1 MTVKKRSG
9 LSSEKRVNRVP
20 VGKASPKATGR
31 INQFFDQT
39 PVAINTSL
47 RVLTSFNLVRGGGRR
62 GSAAREKL
70 VKKSLVEQDREISR
84 EELHQLVWSKPI
96 GTPNWKILPNNPK
109 MPAKIKRSIQPNER
123 LLSAASD
130 SLTGIETKADGD
142 GSGSR
147 HPNKSSSNQISTFG

>member
-1 MTVKKRSG
+1 MSSAFLVFDLIRRNASPERSVTPEVSSIQNLMTVKKRSG

-96 GTPNWKILPNNPK
+96 GTPNWKILPTNPK
-109 MPAKIKRSIQPNER
+109 IP
-123 LLSAASD
+123 
-130 SLTGIETKADGD
+130 
-142 GSGSR
+142 
-147 HPNKSSSNQISTFG
+147 